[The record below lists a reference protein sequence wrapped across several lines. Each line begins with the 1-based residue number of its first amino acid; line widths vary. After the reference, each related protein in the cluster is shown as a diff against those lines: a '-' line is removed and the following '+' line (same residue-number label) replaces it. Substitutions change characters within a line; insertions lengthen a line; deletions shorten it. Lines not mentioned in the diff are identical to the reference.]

1 MDILAG
7 LRDKLRFI
15 ERFYGA
21 ASEPFAEQ
29 KRKIDAGEPP
39 FDPPPFDPD
48 FDTDEPPFL
57 AKWEEADD
65 ALNLVGQAAL
75 SLVQSALREHL
86 DGFIRLSRQNLPT
99 GSGNWF
105 ERYQKF
111 YLEVYGIDWEKS
123 PVSPSALEE
132 INLARNDIQHSG
144 QEFGMEKR
152 LSKKHHRRFPDGM
165 FAHQIDKEMLGALND
180 FQPRIYVTEENLR
193 EAIRRVETFCEFI
206 EKHRFF

>member
-21 ASEPFAEQ
+21 AAEPFADR
-29 KRKIDAGEPP
+29 KRKIEAEEPP
-39 FDPPPFDPD
+39 FVPPPFDPD
-48 FDTDEPPFL
+48 SDTGEPPFQVD
-57 AKWEEADD
+57 WEEADD
-65 ALNLVGQAAL
+65 CLNLVGQAAL

-86 DGFIRLSRQNLPT
+86 DGFIRLSRQAPPT
-99 GSGNWF
+99 GRGNWF
-105 ERYQKF
+105 ERYKTF
-111 YLEVYGIDWEKS
+111 YLDVYGIDWEKS
-123 PVSPSALEE
+123 TVSPLALEE

-144 QEFGMEKR
+144 QEFGMEK
-152 LSKKHHRRFPDGM
+152 LMSKKHHRRFPDGM
-165 FAHQIDKEMLGALND
+165 FAHQIDKEMGGSRSD
-180 FQPRIYVTEENLR
+180 SQPRIYVSEENLS